1 MATITLSKGESY
13 TFTRTGAVTTL
24 IGSSDHAHGVMRV
37 SNNLYMSASS
47 NITHTIDSA
56 AANSNIVLKA
66 AADSNI
72 VFKNDTGGAGQFNL
86 GHDRDSNVFNLR
98 TGINPFG
105 GKDAPSTVFSVITS
119 SNIMYVPNLH
129 VGTNSDV
136 GLVASGST
144 IFRPENIDQ
153 QYNQLSSIFP
163 APTGNGLLGIGWN
176 KSGGSGEI
184 DFISSRGAGGIDNGG
199 GFRFYDLPKYGDQ
212 AGATYSTNGFLI
224 CSMTGP
230 SAALPTSGS
239 FKVEGR
245 TQTNQLLVNTSTP
258 YVFANVTQTATV
270 NGQISATAFNNSS
283 DKRLKRDILPIE
295 NALNKILMLN
305 GVTYNWNKEFD
316 PNLNLDDNTHIG
328 LLAQDVEK
336 IIPLVVHTDNSK
348 NQIKSMTYTE
358 LIPVLIEA
366 IKEQQTQINELK
378 NKLKDIPYG

>member
-37 SNNLYMSASS
+37 SNNLYMSASG

-56 AANSNIVLKA
+56 TANSDIH
-66 AADSNI
+66 
-72 VFKNDTGGAGQFNL
+72 FKTNVGSFKL
-86 GHDRDSNVFNLR
+86 GYDNSTSVFNLR
-98 TGINPFG
+98 TGTADYPGLNN
-105 GKDAPSTVFSVITS
+105 AATVFQVSTGDGK
-119 SNIMYVPNLH
+119 MYVPNGLQA
-129 VGTNSDV
+129 GSSTTSTTI
-136 GLVASGST
+136 GLVVSGSA
-144 IFRPENIDQ
+144 IFRPPNIGSTTNLRTL
-153 QYNQLSSIFP
+153 YP
-163 APTGNGLLGIGWN
+163 ALNGELGSLAIGWN
-176 KSGGSGEI
+176 KSAGNGEI
-184 DFISSRGAGGIDNGG
+184 DFISGRAGGTNTAGG
-199 GFRFYDLPKYGDQ
+199 GFAFYDLPKSGDT
-212 AGATYSTNGFLI
+212 GGGTNTNGVLI
-224 CSMTGP
+224 CRMFGNTTDYNGP
-230 SAALPTSGS
+230 Y

-245 TQTNQLLVNTSTP
+245 TQTNQLLVNTSIPSTYLNAT
-258 YVFANVTQTATV
+258 YVATFNGNVAGTSAFA
-270 NGQISATAFNNSS
+270 NSS

-295 NALNKILMLN
+295 NALDKILMLN

-316 PNLNLDDNTHIG
+316 PDLNLDDNTHIG